1 MEAFDTFISNV
12 LTVERSTPIA
22 ILPEQDTPG
31 GSIFLSSIDNAAL
44 SIISTVFS
52 FNRSDADVAGVIKQA
67 LSKVLVYYYPLAGR
81 LAKNSRGKLTV
92 DCQNK
97 LGVPFVEASAN
108 CDIENLGDIQIM
120 DSGTLGKLV
129 YRDPTEN
136 MLEDGPLLTA
146 QVTRFKCGSFTLGIA
161 IHHCMVDGIAA
172 IKFMNSWAELARGK
186 PLSIVPCHDRTIL
199 KSRVPPQISGPCDD
213 FVHVSDV
220 SNLTA
225 LYQREQIVFK
235 SFHFDGEKLATL
247 KKMATPD
254 GHVMSSCSNFIA
266 LSALLWRSRSMALK
280 MKPHQ
285 LSKLL
290 LTVDVRSK
298 LGTSMPD
305 GYFGNAIITSCCLCT
320 AGQLIDEPISSA
332 AVKIKEAIERV
343 TEDYV
348 RSSLDFMDT
357 YQFDPYSVS
366 SLLISSWVRLDYGC
380 IDFGW
385 GGPRQLGT
393 GNPPPNLCMLMRE
406 ETENKKGIVV
416 VLGLPLSAMNTFQEL
431 VQI

>member
-1 MEAFDTFISNV
+1 MEAFNTNASNI
-12 LTVERSTPIA
+12 LTVERSAPVPV
-22 ILPEQDTPG
+22 LPEQDTPG
-31 GSIFLSSIDNAAL
+31 GSIFLSSIDNVAL
-44 SIISTVFS
+44 TIMSTVYS

-81 LAKNSRGKLTV
+81 LAKNSQGKLIV
-92 DCQNK
+92 DCQK
-97 LGVPFVEASAN
+97 KFAVPFVEASAN

-161 IHHCMVDGIAA
+161 LHHCMVDGMGA
-172 IKFMNSWAELARGK
+172 FQFVNSWAELARGK

-199 KSRVPPQISGPCDD
+199 KPRVPPQISGPYDD

-220 SNLTA
+220 SNFME
-225 LYQREQIVFK
+225 LYQREQMVFK
-235 SFHFDGEKLATL
+235 SFHFDGEKLAIL
-247 KKMATPD
+247 RKMATPD
-254 GHVMSSCSNFIA
+254 GHVMSSCSNFVA
-266 LSALLWRSRSMALK
+266 LSALVWRSRSMALK

-290 LTVDVRSK
+290 LTVDIRPK
-298 LGTSMPD
+298 LGTSMRD
-305 GYFGNAIITSCCLCT
+305 GYFGNAIIASSCLCT
-320 AGQLIDEPISSA
+320 AGQLIDESISSTA
-332 AVKIKEAIERV
+332 GKIKEAIERV

-366 SLLISSWVRLDYGC
+366 SLLISSWLRLDYSC

-385 GGPRQLGT
+385 GGPRQFGT
-393 GNPPPNLCMLMRE
+393 GNPPPNLCMFMRE
-406 ETENKKGIVV
+406 DTENKKGIVV